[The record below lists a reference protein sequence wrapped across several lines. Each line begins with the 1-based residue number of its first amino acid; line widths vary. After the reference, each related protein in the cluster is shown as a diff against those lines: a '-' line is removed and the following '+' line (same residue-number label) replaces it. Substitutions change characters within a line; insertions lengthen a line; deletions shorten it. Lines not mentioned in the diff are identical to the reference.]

1 MYVCLSVCARRA
13 RRAHP
18 SVGPVAWLRLGSAQ
32 TARLDAI
39 LRRRAAILVSRLS
52 AAHAPR
58 MAFLPLFQTSLKH
71 EEREAY
77 NSLVQKPPTA
87 AAAVTAHP
95 AAAAPAHVHA
105 ATAHA
110 QAAAAAAEDSAPETS
125 DNPLR

>member
-1 MYVCLSVCARRA
+1 M
-13 RRAHP
+13 
-18 SVGPVAWLRLGSAQ
+18 
-32 TARLDAI
+32 
-39 LRRRAAILVSRLS
+39 S

-95 AAAAPAHVHA
+95 AAAAPAHA
-105 ATAHA
+105 A
-110 QAAAAAAEDSAPETS
+110 AAAAAAEDSAPETS